1 MGRGEA
7 VAGAAL
13 AVGAAELLGT
23 GDAADDV
30 GTGLGGGTFDVQATA
45 SPTSSASSAALIDLT
60 VRIVHDPVAIR
71 LQ

>member
-23 GDAADDV
+23 GDADDV
-30 GTGLGGGTFDVQATA
+30 GTGVGGGRFDVQATA
-45 SPTSSASSAALIDLT
+45 SPASSARNAALIDLT
-60 VRIVHDPVAIR
+60 TRIVHDPVAIR